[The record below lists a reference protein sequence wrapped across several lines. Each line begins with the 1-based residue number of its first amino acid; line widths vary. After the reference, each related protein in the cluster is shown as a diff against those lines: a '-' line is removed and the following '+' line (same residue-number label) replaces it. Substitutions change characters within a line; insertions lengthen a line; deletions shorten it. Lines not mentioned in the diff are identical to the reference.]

1 MAGLNLRS
9 GFNVGGTYQP
19 MTPAAANTTT
29 AGGVVGG
36 PQSISQMAY
45 GINGTGGQRLDGTG
59 AYGAVGAGIVA
70 TALLLFLWWSL
81 PR

>member
-1 MAGLNLRS
+1 MPGLSLRS
-9 GFNVGGTYQP
+9 GVSASYAP
-19 MTPAAANTTT
+19 MSPAAANTMT

-45 GINGTGGQRLDGTG
+45 GINGAGATRVENMP
-59 AYGAVGAGIVA
+59 AYGAVGAGLAAVGF
-70 TALLLFLWWSL
+70 LVFLWWSL

>member
-1 MAGLNLRS
+1 MAGMNLRS
-9 GFNVGGTYQP
+9 GFSVGGSYQP
-19 MTPAAANTTT
+19 WTPPAANTMT

-45 GINGTGGQRLDGTG
+45 GINGSGSSRIDPIP
-59 AYGAVGAGIVA
+59 AYGAVAAGVVA
-70 TALLLFLWWSL
+70 TAILAFMWWSL

>member
-1 MAGLNLRS
+1 MPGLSLRS
-9 GFNVGGTYQP
+9 GVSASYAP
-19 MTPAAANTTT
+19 MTPAAANTMT

-45 GINGTGGQRLDGTG
+45 GINGSGASKVDSVP
-59 AYGAVGAGIVA
+59 AYGAVAAGVAA
-70 TALLLFLWWSL
+70 TAFLVFLWWSL